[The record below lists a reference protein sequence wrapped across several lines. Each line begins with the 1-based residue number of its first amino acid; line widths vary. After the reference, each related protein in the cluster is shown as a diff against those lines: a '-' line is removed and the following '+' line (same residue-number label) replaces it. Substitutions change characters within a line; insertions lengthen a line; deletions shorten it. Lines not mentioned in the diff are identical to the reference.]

1 MAGKI
6 FYRERMKVGEDK
18 KQPRFK
24 IVAIAGIDMKFYGKH
39 LRKTELDQVAA
50 AVGAD
55 LVLLSKGEK
64 QQKEDDEVE
73 I

>member
-24 IVAIAGIDMKFYGKH
+24 LVAIAGVDMKFYGKH
-39 LRKTELDQVAA
+39 LRKTELEQVAA
-50 AVGAD
+50 AVGAE
-55 LVLLSKGEK
+55 LVLLAKGEK
-64 QQKEDDEVE
+64 KQKDDEVE
-73 I
+73 V

>member
-24 IVAIAGIDMKFYGKH
+24 LVAIAGVDMKFYGKH
-39 LRKTELDQVAA
+39 LRKTELEQIAA
-50 AVGAD
+50 AVGAE
-55 LVLLSKGEK
+55 LVMLAKGDKK
-64 QQKEDDEVE
+64 QKDDEVE
-73 I
+73 V

>member
-24 IVAIAGIDMKFYGKH
+24 LVAIAGVDMKFYGKH
-39 LRKTELDQVAA
+39 LRKTELEQVAA
-50 AVGAD
+50 AVGAE
-55 LVLLSKGEK
+55 LVLLAKGDKK
-64 QQKEDDEVE
+64 QKADEVE
-73 I
+73 V